1 MDNTQQIEA
10 AKQELLSLGFTEEKY
25 NKLIE
30 LALEEMVDNAL
41 NELQEIDLEGLE
53 KLESQL
59 IPEVKSLEEAEKNL
73 ELIFSAAY
81 KEKANETKQQM
92 LLDYLFMTIEETKA
106 AKDLLQRY
114 QAGDPTAIAAIEAQK
129 DNPEI
134 EELMEVLKEE
144 GITSTD
150 DASSQSPQQTSL

>member
-41 NELQEIDLEGLE
+41 NELQEIDLEGLQ

-81 KEKANETKQQM
+81 GEKANETKQQM
-92 LLDYLFMTIEETKA
+92 LLDYLFMTIEETKS

-144 GITSTD
+144 GVTSTD
-150 DASSQSPQQTSL
+150 DAPSQSPQQTSL